1 MKSTETVV
9 FLPVFVKI
17 FSAKLRILIMEKLL
31 RLDGALRGGQ
41 TDCYAESCALFAGQ
55 SYIGRNY

>member
-1 MKSTETVV
+1 VRNG
-9 FLPVFVKI
+9 FVKI

-41 TDCYAESCALFAGQ
+41 TDCYAEGCALFAGQ